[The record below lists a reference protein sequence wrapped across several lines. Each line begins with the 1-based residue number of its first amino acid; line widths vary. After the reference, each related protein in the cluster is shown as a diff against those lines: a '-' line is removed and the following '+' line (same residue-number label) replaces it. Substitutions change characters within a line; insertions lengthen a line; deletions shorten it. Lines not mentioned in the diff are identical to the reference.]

1 MRSIAD
7 FHFASFCEC
16 SFFYI
21 YIVYLNSLTGSM
33 GICSHVSHVLSFF
46 PISSGLLLFYIW
58 LRIFVFIFITKLLQE
73 QVTILLSFVQFFY
86 AKLPFTMA
94 FTHDPR
100 KWIGSCASIT
110 PLYRSP
116 KAPLIASRVSSITSS
131 VCAVER
137 NIASNWEG
145 AR

>member
-1 MRSIAD
+1 MRSVAD
-7 FHFASFCEC
+7 FHLASFCEC

-33 GICSHVSHVLSFF
+33 GICSHVSHVLLFSHKFWPPAF
-46 PISSGLLLFYIW
+46 YIGYVFLCLFYHKASA
-58 LRIFVFIFITKLLQE
+58 RTSYHPVIFCAI
-73 QVTILLSFVQFFY
+73 FY

-94 FTHDPR
+94 ITQDPR
-100 KWIGSCASIT
+100 KRIGSCVSIT

-116 KAPLIASRVSSITSS
+116 RAPLIASRVSSITSS